1 MPNGKKSSKTMT
13 ENYIPQLYSY
23 FQKLSENNNREWFN
37 ANRPEY
43 EHLRELWL
51 NDIDRLIASMQ
62 QWWPALAGQT
72 AKASA
77 YRIYRDT
84 RFSPDKTPYKTF
96 FSAAISPWGRKD
108 SHAAFYI
115 ETGLPN
121 FYDTGLYGGIWCLE
135 SSTLKKLRHAI
146 VDNIEEWEEIV
157 NDPRMLKYFPGWC
170 SSTLKTIPKG
180 WERNHP
186 QAEYLRMTNYGKFYH
201 TSPEFYADPLWPEH
215 ASEILS
221 TLLPFIN
228 FLNYSI
234 DE

>member
-1 MPNGKKSSKTMT
+1 MNKS
-13 ENYIPQLYSY
+13 YIPQLYDY
-23 FQKLSENNNREWFN
+23 FQELSLNNNREWFN
-37 ANRPEY
+37 AHREEY
-43 EHLRELWL
+43 DHLRALWL
-51 NDIDRLIASMQ
+51 NDIDRLIALMQ

-72 AKASA
+72 AKTSA
-77 YRIYRDT
+77 FRIYRDT

-96 FSAAISPWGRKD
+96 FSAAISPGGRKD
-108 SHAAFYI
+108 YHAGFYI

-121 FYDTGLYGGIWCLE
+121 YYAQGLYGGIWCVE
-135 SSTLKKLRHAI
+135 PSMLKKLRHAI

-157 NDPRMLKYFPGWC
+157 NDPRMLKYFPDWC

-180 WERNHP
+180 WDRNHP
-186 QAEYLRMTNYGKFYH
+186 QAKYLRMTNFGKFFL
-201 TSPEFYADPLWPEH
+201 TDSKFYADPSWPEK

-228 FLNYSI
+228 FLNYSL